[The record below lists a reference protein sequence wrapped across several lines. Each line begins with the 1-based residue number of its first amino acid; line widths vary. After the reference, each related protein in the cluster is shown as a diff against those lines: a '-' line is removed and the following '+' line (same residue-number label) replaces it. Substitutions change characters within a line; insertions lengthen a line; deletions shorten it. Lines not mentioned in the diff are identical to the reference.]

1 MDAEAR
7 RGRRSSE
14 KENLW
19 RALMQE
25 HGGSGKS
32 VRKFCEEKGLNEN
45 LFYVWRREL
54 KLRDAEKAGKGGFVE
69 LIRRGGQTGT
79 AGVSI
84 RIGERVSVVVDR
96 GFDCQTL
103 KAVLSAVGA

>member
-7 RGRRSSE
+7 KGRRSGE

-45 LFYVWRREL
+45 LFYGWR
-54 KLRDAEKAGKGGFVE
+54 LRPAAPVLRLYRGPEAG
-69 LIRRGGQTGT
+69 
-79 AGVSI
+79 
-84 RIGERVSVVVDR
+84 
-96 GFDCQTL
+96 
-103 KAVLSAVGA
+103 